1 MPDTNEETAIRSQK
15 PKSFIGSVWRGLAKT
30 AVVLEK
36 LGSYVLVA
44 MVLMTTAD
52 IISRKYFN
60 SPFTFTFEVTE
71 FMLVIV
77 AWSYIAYTTSVG
89 RHVSVDTVTSHLA
102 PKSRKLVQLIGDFIT
117 VALFGLICWQNVVQG
132 ISVLDIGTTTAIL
145 HIPKYPF
152 QFWVA
157 FGSGLACLIYL
168 FKILNDLR
176 AGQNQ

>member
-1 MPDTNEETAIRSQK
+1 MPETNEQSAVRSQK
-15 PKSFIGSVWRGLAKT
+15 PNSFIGSVWQKLAKT

-44 MVLMTTAD
+44 MVVMTSAD

-60 SPFTFTFEVTE
+60 SPFPFTFEVTE

-89 RHVSVDTVTSHLA
+89 RHVSVDTVTSRLSFS
-102 PKSRKLVQLIGDFIT
+102 SRKLIRLIGDFIT
-117 VALFGLICWQNVVQG
+117 VAFFGLICWQNVVQG

-157 FGSGLACLIYL
+157 FGSGLACLIFL
-168 FKILNDLR
+168 FKTLNNLMV
-176 AGQNQ
+176 GQK